1 MRIKSLNP
9 KETSYL
15 AKVLGSEIIKTRSL
29 VVLGLIGDLGAG
41 KTTFTKGLI
50 KALGSKK
57 KVTSP
62 TFLIMRRFV
71 LKNKR
76 NVYHIDAYRV
86 AAYDLVHLGAKEI
99 LKSPNIVVVEW
110 ADKVKQILPKGTI
123 WINFVHGKNSNHQNE
138 RHITFNRR

>member
-1 MRIKSLNP
+1 MRATSSST

-15 AKVLGSEIIKTRSL
+15 AQILAGEIIKTDSL
-29 VVLGLIGDLGAG
+29 VVLGLVGDLGAG
-41 KTTFTKGLI
+41 KTTFTKSLI

-71 LKNKR
+71 LKSKR

-86 AAYDLVHLGAKEI
+86 AAHDLVRLGAKEI
-99 LKSPNIVVVEW
+99 FKSPNIVVVEW
-110 ADKVKQILPKGTI
+110 TDKVRRILPKGTI
-123 WINFVHGKNSNHQNE
+123 WIKFAHSRDSNHQNE
-138 RHITFNRR
+138 RHLTFNRR